1 MELSFRPLDGPFG
14 VEVQGVDLGRN
25 ITESAV
31 HALDTALTNHQVLLF
46 RNQALADE
54 RLNEVA
60 SLFGEVRALPGGYI
74 GDENVFGV
82 RHLTNLGPDNKPTGV
97 HPERWS
103 KVWHTDGGF
112 SQPPAKATLLYSIEA
127 SRLGGATQ
135 FADMY
140 GGLGAFTEFE
150 RRRLEALDAIHDQE
164 LARVF
169 RFGRA
174 VVENRNLTRW
184 RRFTRWCRFFAR
196 MLPGGTT
203 VHPLVYFCKDSGRS
217 AIILG
222 SDIWRVRG
230 MGLRRGMRAVE
241 ELEQRAIREELILT
255 LFSQPGDVMLWDNR
269 SLLHRVTDYDLASDV
284 RIMRQVVIMPRQGE
298 QTGRDSLRERRGQE

>member
-1 MELSFRPLDGPFG
+1 MVLSLCPLDGPFG
-14 VEVQGVDLGRN
+14 VEVKGVDLGGPIAETTVR
-25 ITESAV
+25 
-31 HALDTALTNHQVLLF
+31 ALDKALIRHQVLLF
-46 RNQALADE
+46 RNQALPDE

-60 SLFGEVRALPGGYI
+60 ALFGEVRALPGGYI

-103 KVWHTDGGF
+103 RVWHTDGGF
-112 SQPPAKATLLYSIEA
+112 TQPPARATLLYAIKA

-140 GGLGAFTEFE
+140 GGLDAFTGPE
-150 RRRLEALDAIHDQE
+150 RSELETMDAIHDQG

-184 RRFTRWCRFFAR
+184 RRFTLWCRFFAR

-203 VHPLVYFCKDSGRS
+203 VHPLVYFCEASGRS

-222 SDIWRVRG
+222 SDVWRVRG
-230 MGLRRGMRAVE
+230 MGWRRGMRKVE
-241 ELEQRAIREELILT
+241 ELAQRAIREEVILT
-255 LFSQPGDVMLWDNR
+255 LYSQSGDAMLWDNR

-298 QTGRDSLRERRGQE
+298 QTVRDLRRER